1 MDGLFS
7 SCATGYWGKNAKNIE
22 KFYKNTKKNC
32 HLNFSNVPD
41 SIFILHVKGIKIIK
55 KFNLSSFTHLK
66 HLKPVLL

>member
-22 KFYKNTKKNC
+22 KFYKKKKNC

-41 SIFILHVKGIKIIK
+41 FIFIFYI
-55 KFNLSSFTHLK
+55 
-66 HLKPVLL
+66 